1 MSNHS
6 RIWRNFWSFTATTFG
21 RDLSEAR
28 GTGDSAGR
36 EYDEERSIREA
47 LRITLLFVAV
57 VILLLWAGV
66 ADAASGSAASPE
78 PSAISFRP

>member
-1 MSNHS
+1 M
-6 RIWRNFWSFTATTFG
+6 FG
-21 RDLSEAR
+21 RDLSKAP
-28 GTGDSAGR
+28 GTRDSAGR